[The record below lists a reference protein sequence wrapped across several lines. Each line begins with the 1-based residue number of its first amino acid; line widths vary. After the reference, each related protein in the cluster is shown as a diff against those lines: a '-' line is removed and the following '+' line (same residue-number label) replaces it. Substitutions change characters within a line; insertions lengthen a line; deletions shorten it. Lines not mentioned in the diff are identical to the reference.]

1 MTSRK
6 LVLKRNLARIV
17 FICALIALFTLQYV
31 DIYHF
36 PRSSPVNAAA
46 RVPTVA
52 KFSMLYGGD
61 NSVYVRALK
70 SHERH
75 AVRHGYPMHVLR
87 HEVATG
93 YWNKPSY
100 LLSLLV
106 QRADQGSGGES
117 SMDDVT

>member
-1 MTSRK
+1 MMSRK
-6 LVLKRNLARIV
+6 LVLQRSLARIV
-17 FICALIALFTLQYV
+17 FICALAVLFILQYV

-36 PRSSPVNAAA
+36 PGSSPVTGAA
-46 RVPTVA
+46 RVPAVA
-52 KFSMLYGGD
+52 KVSMIYGGA
-61 NSVYVRALK
+61 NSVYVRSLN

-75 AVRHGYPMHVLR
+75 AVRHGYPMHILR

-106 QRADQGSGGES
+106 QELAKRPAERVQW
-117 SMDDVT
+117 MM